1 MMTSSQP
8 KKVLLVDDEPNL
20 IAALRRRL
28 SLEFSIVTANSGP
41 QALEM
46 IARDP
51 DIAVIVADMQMPE
64 MNGVELLKT
73 VRSRAPQIRRLML
86 TGNSDQETAVA
97 AVNEGGVMRFFRKP
111 CDNDEL
117 KAALRQALDEY
128 AFQNADSVS
137 EASPPP
143 APDNADEAR
152 DAFLSVMNHE
162 LRTPLNHIVGFARLL
177 EQDNGLSGTEN
188 AVEFV
193 KHIRGSGEKV
203 LNVLDRI
210 LEFTRLSSHA
220 GGEVDDT
227 ADIVG
232 IVNSEVDNIRKT
244 ARLRG
249 VTVSVDSLRLKAD
262 VVAKQDEASM
272 AIRELLS
279 NALKFNVEG
288 GHVSILIKCDPER
301 VAVRITDTGQGAS
314 PEVLERMGKPF
325 QQADN
330 SSSREHE
337 GLGLG
342 LALVKSVAKA
352 NGAAFSIAGGVG
364 GGVTATLVFK
374 RPKAEKAQAVA

>member
-1 MMTSSQP
+1 MTSSQP
-8 KKVLLVDDEPNL
+8 KKVLLVDDEPKL

-28 SLEFSIVTANSGP
+28 SLDFNIVTANGGP
-41 QALEM
+41 EALDL
-46 IARDP
+46 ISKDP

-73 VRSRAPQIRRLML
+73 VKSRAPAIRRLML
-86 TGNSDQETAVA
+86 TGNSDQETAMA

-128 AFQNADSVS
+128 AFQSADNVI
-137 EASPPP
+137 EEQLP
-143 APDNADEAR
+143 APDKVDDAR
-152 DAFLSVMNHE
+152 DAFLAVMNHE

-177 EQDNGLSGTEN
+177 EQDNGLSETEN
-188 AVEFV
+188 AVEYV
-193 KHIRGSGEKV
+193 KHIRGSGEQV

-210 LEFTRLSSHA
+210 LEFTRLASSA
-220 GGEVDDT
+220 GAEVKDT

-232 IVNSEVDNIRKT
+232 VVNSEVEKIRKT
-244 ARLRG
+244 ARLKG
-249 VTVSVDSLRLKAD
+249 VTVSVDSLRLRAD
-262 VVAKQDEASM
+262 IVAKHEEASM

-279 NALKFNVEG
+279 NAVKFNVEG

-301 VAVRITDTGQGAS
+301 VAIRISDTGEGA
-314 PEVLERMGKPF
+314 PPQVLERLGRPF

-330 SSSREHE
+330 SFSRQHE

-342 LALVKSVAKA
+342 LALVKSVAEA
-352 NGAAFSIAGGVG
+352 NGASFSIAGGVG
-364 GGVTATLVFK
+364 GGVTATLVFR
-374 RPKAEKAQAVA
+374 RPKAAAAQSVA